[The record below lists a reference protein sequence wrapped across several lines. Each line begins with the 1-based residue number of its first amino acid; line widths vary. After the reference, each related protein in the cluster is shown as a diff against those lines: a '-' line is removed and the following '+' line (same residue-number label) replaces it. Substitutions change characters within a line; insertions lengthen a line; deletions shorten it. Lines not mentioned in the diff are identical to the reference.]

1 MQMGAGQALLAI
13 METIMLCSG
22 AGVFGDVCAGDGPCA
37 VLLTAPWCGACG
49 EAEAA
54 VEEAREHFSGMVCAV
69 CGCVCCAAQNGTGL
83 VRQVEFHVVRD
94 AHRQAGRNQQLMV
107 AELPALFVVEEGKA
121 VPFEGMFTGPVV
133 TEFVSEVVGKE
144 AREIERETLEAMHR
158 GGGAGGPSSIVLVG
172 SDLGSSE
179 ALRLKR
185 GLRRLGDVRPEW
197 KPFFFSEDKRLCE
210 LFDAECG
217 KAGIYAYGGGRAMA
231 FVEESLGEGVGACE
245 SVGEGEVDVG
255 RLEEWV
261 RKTRY
266 AVFAP
271 LSEVSVADLA
281 ERGGMIVMTVIPQKE
296 KAIYRRMKEVM
307 MAVSEMLPSV
317 QFVHVDPTVSGGATS
332 SSMLPLSGAA
342 GLATGSS
349 TLFSLLS
356 REALD
361 LRDVPVV
368 CVVDVGRGVHFL
380 ERELDVLSVG
390 SVGRWVQDVVAGKVK
405 SVEEEMMEARG
416 KGAERG
422 VLEKEKE
429 KEEKEE
435 EEEEEE
441 KIEEEKKEIEG
452 GKEEEEGEVEW
463 VKSNVGV
470 GVVCGVCGVAGGMI
484 LSRGSGSG
492 KKERK
497 KTREGKGGKEGK
509 GEADTENEE
518 DKDDDGDEDGDGDEN
533 EEEEEEEEGIKKKG
547 KGEETENKKKKKKKG
562 KEGKGGKERKEGKEG
577 KGKAKEN

>member
-54 VEEAREHFSGMVCAV
+54 VEEAREHFSGM
-69 CGCVCCAAQNGTGL
+69 AQNGTGL

-185 GLRRLGDVRPEW
+185 LG
-197 KPFFFSEDKRLCE
+197 
-210 LFDAECG
+210 
-217 KAGIYAYGGGRAMA
+217 
-231 FVEESLGEGVGACE
+231 
-245 SVGEGEVDVG
+245 
-255 RLEEWV
+255 
-261 RKTRY
+261 
-266 AVFAP
+266 
-271 LSEVSVADLA
+271 
-281 ERGGMIVMTVIPQKE
+281 
-296 KAIYRRMKEVM
+296 MK
-307 MAVSEMLPSV
+307 
-317 QFVHVDPTVSGGATS
+317 
-332 SSMLPLSGAA
+332 
-342 GLATGSS
+342 
-349 TLFSLLS
+349 
-356 REALD
+356 
-361 LRDVPVV
+361 
-368 CVVDVGRGVHFL
+368 
-380 ERELDVLSVG
+380 
-390 SVGRWVQDVVAGKVK
+390 
-405 SVEEEMMEARG
+405 
-416 KGAERG
+416 RG

>member
-1 MQMGAGQALLAI
+1 
-13 METIMLCSG
+13 
-22 AGVFGDVCAGDGPCA
+22 
-37 VLLTAPWCGACG
+37 
-49 EAEAA
+49 
-54 VEEAREHFSGMVCAV
+54 
-69 CGCVCCAAQNGTGL
+69 
-83 VRQVEFHVVRD
+83 
-94 AHRQAGRNQQLMV
+94 
-107 AELPALFVVEEGKA
+107 
-121 VPFEGMFTGPVV
+121 
-133 TEFVSEVVGKE
+133 
-144 AREIERETLEAMHR
+144 
-158 GGGAGGPSSIVLVG
+158 
-172 SDLGSSE
+172 
-179 ALRLKR
+179 
-185 GLRRLGDVRPEW
+185 
-197 KPFFFSEDKRLCE
+197 
-210 LFDAECG
+210 
-217 KAGIYAYGGGRAMA
+217 
-231 FVEESLGEGVGACE
+231 
-245 SVGEGEVDVG
+245 
-255 RLEEWV
+255 
-261 RKTRY
+261 
-266 AVFAP
+266 
-271 LSEVSVADLA
+271 
-281 ERGGMIVMTVIPQKE
+281 
-296 KAIYRRMKEVM
+296 MKEVM

-405 SVEEEMMEARG
+405 SVEEEMMEARR